1 MSDVTTS
8 PAVTAPVR
16 GEAEMAW
23 LMDEGAL
30 LLVGTA
36 DAALPEAGDIA
47 PTGGEAAGRLQAVSW
62 AEAQG
67 PDSGKG
73 HGFVALVTMDNVATL
88 RPDQV
93 EVVKDGAVVAVL
105 AIRRLQLDQQV
116 ALKRL
121 ATIPG
126 PAVGAV
132 WDFLSTSLG
141 AMAGAGER
149 AQRMGVILAA
159 LLRDVSKA
167 DGFVELAGLADDGGL
182 LFEGWSFRLG
192 AGLRDVIVDAD
203 CLVRWQGAVGT
214 FPRAD
219 LPPAAA
225 AIVCYARGE
234 GRFDAQ
240 KMQRVHYRTPEG
252 FRHLTVVEKRWQLAP
267 DKCIPHLR
275 EMMGRVSTDV
285 EAMRKLKRACRPRF
299 QGIET
304 VSSFAAPVRASV
316 DLAVTAADAGIF
328 LSGWMLDP
336 KRLIV
341 RVVLRGT
348 DGSYTRIDDQ
358 WGRVLRPD
366 VVENHRQD
374 ATVAPVLSPAAANQR
389 HGFAVFVPR
398 PNAGRAAVAYWL
410 ELVMEDESC
419 AFLPFATVEGSQ
431 DGVTDRLL
439 TCLNPADPAARAIV
453 ERHLAPI
460 SSAVLRHAGRRAEP
474 GDAVR
479 IGAPRP
485 GDDTPRLSIVIPAP
499 DGVDELDINLA
510 CLAGEPA
517 AAMAELIVVT
527 GDDQGGDP
535 SGRLDHYA
543 RFYGFSGRLA
553 TMPGVIGRHQALEHG
568 ASLAQGEAL
577 LFLSPDVLPRGA
589 GWLGALVRSF
599 RLAER
604 AGLVSPTLL
613 YEDDSI
619 RFAGLPMTE
628 VAPDM
633 PMPASPGRYA
643 GYARRWVEGAA
654 AAEVLAG
661 TSECCLIPRRLFQ
674 RVGGFARDLA
684 SGPHQDVEL
693 GLRLRAAGRQCVW
706 VPSVSLY
713 AVDPAAR
720 STLPPHGAQIAR
732 MVDEW
737 SFARTWERRQ
747 AVAAAPEEAAE

>member
-1 MSDVTTS
+1 MSVSATS
-8 PAVTAPVR
+8 LVR
-16 GEAEMAW
+16 GEADMAW

-30 LLVGTA
+30 LLVGA
-36 DAALPEAGDIA
+36 SDAALPDAGAIAPSGDGASGDIRA
-47 PTGGEAAGRLQAVSW
+47 LSW
-62 AEAQG
+62 ADGQG
-67 PDSGKG
+67 Q
-73 HGFVALVTMDNVATL
+73 GFVALVTMDNVATL

-105 AIRRLQLDQQV
+105 AIKRLQLDQQA

-121 ATIPG
+121 AALPG
-126 PAVGAV
+126 PALGQV
-132 WDFLSTSLG
+132 WDFLAASLEATTG
-141 AMAGAGER
+141 SADR
-149 AQRMGVILAA
+149 AQRMSAVLAA
-159 LLRDVSKA
+159 LLRGASKS
-167 DGFVELAGLADDGGL
+167 DGFIELAGLADDGGM

-192 AGLRDVIVDAD
+192 AGLHDVIVDAD
-203 CLVRWQGAVGT
+203 HLVRWQGAVGT
-214 FPRAD
+214 FARTD
-219 LPPAAA
+219 LPPAAQ

-275 EMMGRVSTDV
+275 EKLGRVSTDAA
-285 EAMRKLKRACRPRF
+285 AMRKLKRACRPRF
-299 QGIET
+299 QGVET
-304 VSSFAAPVRASV
+304 VSSFAQPVRASV
-316 DLAVTAADAGIF
+316 DLAVTAADAGLF

-336 KRLIV
+336 RRLIV

-366 VVENHRQD
+366 VVESHRQD
-374 ATVAPVLSPAAANQR
+374 ATLAPALSPAASTQR

-410 ELVMEDESC
+410 ELVLEDETC
-419 AFLPFATVEGSQ
+419 AFLPFATVESSQ
-431 DGVTDRLL
+431 DGVADRLL
-439 TCLNPADPAARAIV
+439 SCLNPRDPAARAIV

-460 SSAVLRHAGRRAEP
+460 STAVLRHAAHRAEP
-474 GDAVR
+474 VDAVA

-485 GDDTPRLSIVIPAP
+485 GDETPRLSIVIAAP
-499 DGVDELDINLA
+499 DGIDELDINLA

-553 TMPGVIGRHQALEHG
+553 TLPGAVGRHQALEHG
-568 ASLAQGEAL
+568 AGLARGEAL

-589 GWLGALVRSF
+589 GWLGALVRNF

-619 RFAGLPMTE
+619 RFAGLPMSE

-654 AAEVLAG
+654 PSEVLAG
-661 TSECCLIPRRLFQ
+661 TSECCLVPRRLFE

-693 GLRLRAAGRQCVW
+693 GMRLRAAGRHCVW
-706 VPSVSLY
+706 VPSVTLY
-713 AVDPAAR
+713 AVDPAQR
-720 STLPPHGAQIAR
+720 STLPPHGAEIAR

-737 SFARTWERRQ
+737 SFARTWERRRQ
-747 AVAAAPEEAAE
+747 RAAAPEEAAE

>member
-1 MSDVTTS
+1 
-8 PAVTAPVR
+8 
-16 GEAEMAW
+16 MAW

-36 DAALPEAGDIA
+36 DALLPEAGDIGPA
-47 PTGGEAAGRLQAVSW
+47 GGEAAGRLQAVAW
-62 AEAQG
+62 AEEQG
-67 PDSGKG
+67 A
-73 HGFVALVTMDNVATL
+73 GFVALVTMDNVATL

-93 EVVKDGAVVAVL
+93 EVVRDGTVVAVL
-105 AIRRLQLDQQV
+105 AIKRLQLDQQA

-121 ATIPG
+121 AAIPG
-126 PAVGAV
+126 PALVQV
-132 WDFLSTSLG
+132 WDFLAASLG
-141 AMAGAGER
+141 EATGAVDR
-149 AQRMGVILAA
+149 VQRMNAVLAA
-159 LLRDVSKA
+159 LLRGVSKS
-167 DGFVELAGLADDGGL
+167 DGFIELAGLVDDGGM

-203 CLVRWQGAVGT
+203 RLVRWQGAVGT

-240 KMQRVHYRTPEG
+240 KMQRIHYPTPEG

-275 EMMGRVSTDV
+275 EKLGRVSTDAA
-285 EAMRKLKRACRPRF
+285 AMRKLKRACRPRF
-299 QGIET
+299 QGLET

-316 DLAVTAADAGIF
+316 DLAVTAADMGIF

-366 VVENHRQD
+366 VVESHRQD
-374 ATVAPVLSPAAANQR
+374 ATLAPALSPAAPTQR

-410 ELVMEDESC
+410 ELVLEDETC
-419 AFLPFATVEGSQ
+419 AFLPFPTVESGQ
-431 DGVTDRLL
+431 EGVADRLL
-439 TCLNPADPAARAIV
+439 SCLNPRDPAARAIV

-460 SSAVLRHAGRRAEP
+460 SATVLRHAARRAEAA
-474 GDAVR
+474 DAVP

-485 GDDTPRLSIVIPAP
+485 GDDTPRLSIVIAAP
-499 DGVDELDINLA
+499 DGIDEIDINLA

-553 TMPGVIGRHQALEHG
+553 TMPGAVGRHQALEHG
-568 ASLAQGEAL
+568 ATLARGEAL

-589 GWLGALVRSF
+589 GWLGALVRNF

-619 RFAGLPMTE
+619 RFAGLPMSE

-643 GYARRWVEGAA
+643 GYARRWVEGATP
-654 AAEVLAG
+654 AEVLAG
-661 TSECCLIPRRLFQ
+661 TSECCLVPRRLFE

-693 GLRLRAAGRQCVW
+693 GMRLRAAGRHCVW
-706 VPSVSLY
+706 VPSVTLY

-720 STLPPHGAQIAR
+720 SNLPPHGAEIAR

-737 SFARTWERRQ
+737 SFARTWERRRQ
-747 AVAAAPEEAAE
+747 RVAAPEEAAE